1 MTEVNEVKVR
11 LDTKEIEELLYEE
24 DKQVVWVHVENAD
37 KEVRI
42 TIEKEGAWG

>member
-1 MTEVNEVKVR
+1 MTEVQEVKVK

-24 DKQVVWVHVENAD
+24 DKKVVWVHVENED

-42 TIEKEGAWG
+42 TIEKEDSWG